1 MTVILQ
7 MRLTIHT
14 KTLNYLE
21 KERKWIYPPSNKVN
35 KDLSYGLI
43 SESSHVTL
51 RSVET

>member
-1 MTVILQ
+1 
-7 MRLTIHT
+7 MRLANHT
-14 KTLNYLE
+14 KTLDYLE
-21 KERKWIYPPSNKVN
+21 KERKIRGFIHTSNKVN